1 VIGDS
6 VKLRGV
12 AVIPFELGVSVGV
25 GGSVGVDGLGGVDP
39 LGESESSVGVGSATV
54 VRRPLMSPPAPG
66 RLYRLSLTGDTSAR
80 DFWT

>member
-1 VIGDS
+1 MTGDS

-39 LGESESSVGVGSATV
+39 SG
-54 VRRPLMSPPAPG
+54 
-66 RLYRLSLTGDTSAR
+66 
-80 DFWT
+80 